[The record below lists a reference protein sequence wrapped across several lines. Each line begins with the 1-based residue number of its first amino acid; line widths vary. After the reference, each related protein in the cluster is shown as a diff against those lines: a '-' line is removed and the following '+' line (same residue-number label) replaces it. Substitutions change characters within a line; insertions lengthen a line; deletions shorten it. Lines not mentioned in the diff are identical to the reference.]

1 MAIASLLL
9 SLGGV
14 SRSSAADPVFEGP
27 VPPATCGPGS
37 VPEHG
42 LQGEVPKAD
51 RESGRSRLGYR
62 CNLELTGQYQGEGQS
77 WQNAWY
83 GHCDYFDTVFP
94 ERERSPGV
102 QVVDVSDPAHPRLTA
117 NLTTPAM
124 LGPWE
129 SLKVNQRRGL
139 LGAVAAY
146 SPAGNGP
153 VFFDVYDLTA
163 DCAHPVLKASVPVQ
177 MPTGHEGNWAPD
189 GRTYYSASTLTGFMS
204 AIDVSDPSAPRLLT
218 VIPQESHGLSVSDD
232 GTRMYVANPGFDGGA
247 AGCHAGTPLS
257 ETSSQS
263 CLNGLDILDVGT
275 IQSRGTLP
283 ILSRPTIVGSLRW
296 TDGSAAQHTI
306 PITYGGHPYLVF
318 VDEGGSGAPINTQ
331 GPAGAARIID
341 IADDTHPMVVSKLKL
356 AIQMPENNRL
366 GVGDDAVDG
375 LFGYQG
381 HYCTVD
387 RENDPTALACGYF
400 QSGIRVFDI
409 RDPRAPREIAYF
421 NPPAQIGRKA
431 ALPGSEHANGPAFA
445 ASTLDADW
453 CASQVRFVQDPP
465 SLWAA
470 CQDNGLMILRFTNG
484 AYPLPPLPSK
494 MRWMS
499 SSASAT
505 IGIEPLA
512 PRGSRIPP
520 RLIPP
525 RRRGASAPPR
535 RRR

>member
-1 MAIASLLL
+1 MGGHRIAAWAPVVAITSLLL
-9 SLGGV
+9 SPGTV

-27 VPPATCGPGS
+27 VPPAACGPGS
-37 VPEHG
+37 LPEHG

-62 CNLELTGQYQGEGQS
+62 CNLELAGQYQGEGQS

-102 QVVDVSDPAHPRLTA
+102 QVVDVADPAHPRLSA

-139 LGAVAAY
+139 LGAVAGW

-177 MPTGHEGNWAPD
+177 MPNGHEGNWAPD

-232 GTRMYVANPGFDGGA
+232 GTRMYVANPGFDGGST
-247 AGCHAGTPLS
+247 GCHAGTPLPR
-257 ETSSQS
+257 TNSQS
-263 CLNGLDILDVGT
+263 CLNGLDILDVGA
-275 IQSRGTLP
+275 IQSRGILP
-283 ILSRPTIVGSLRW
+283 ILSRPRIVGSLRW
-296 TDGSAAQHTI
+296 TDGSTAQHTI
-306 PITYGGHPYLVF
+306 PITYGGHPYLAF
-318 VDEGGSGAPINTQ
+318 VDEGGSGAPIDLQ

-341 IADDTHPMVVSKLKL
+341 IGDETHPLVVSKLKL

-366 GVGDDAVDG
+366 AVTDALGDG

-387 RENDPTALACGYF
+387 REDDPTALACGYF

-421 NPPAQIGRKA
+421 NPPAQIGHKLE
-431 ALPGSEHANGPAFA
+431 LPGSEHANGPAFA

-453 CASQVRFVQDPP
+453 CASQVRLVQDPP

-484 AYPLPPLPSK
+484 AYPLPPLPQHRNVVVSG
-494 MRWMS
+494 S
-499 SSASAT
+499 ST
-505 IGIEPLA
+505 IYIDPLVVTA
-512 PRGSRIPP
+512 
-520 RLIPP
+520 
-525 RRRGASAPPR
+525 RR
-535 RRR
+535 